1 MEVAGP
7 TKYHAP
13 VILGY
18 LVQYQIQTLQGHIL
32 QGHALNSNITGKY
45 HYIAYVFLDLTTFIF
60 FGFPLPLIGTGD
72 KARH

>member
-32 QGHALNSNITGKY
+32 QGHALNNN
-45 HYIAYVFLDLTTFIF
+45 TT
-60 FGFPLPLIGTGD
+60 
-72 KARH
+72 